1 MARCSLIDVC
11 PSFVRPGKLLLI
23 CRRVLRTAS
32 TPPPPPSKE
41 DFKKIEGK
49 MFETTKTRQTRPS
62 QTKAN
67 KNSSWSNWAA
77 KCAEIPSKRRF
88 TDKTFAYFDWTR
100 PVVCAQW
107 ASKQWRR
114 FWDAPVSERNGTE
127 RVGSLW
133 HAANKL
139 RRALGSD
146 SSNTQQQQQQ
156 HNGGNYDCDKGIGIW
171 QSGIGERA

>member
-1 MARCSLIDVC
+1 MAT
-11 PSFVRPGKLLLI
+11 LLG
-23 CRRVLRTAS
+23 R
-32 TPPPPPSKE
+32 
-41 DFKKIEGK
+41 
-49 MFETTKTRQTRPS
+49 
-62 QTKAN
+62 
-67 KNSSWSNWAA
+67 SW
-77 KCAEIPSKRRF
+77 
-88 TDKTFAYFDWTR
+88 
-100 PVVCAQW
+100 V
-107 ASKQWRR
+107 
-114 FWDAPVSERNGTE
+114 GTGRDGTGRDGSG

>member
-1 MARCSLIDVC
+1 
-11 PSFVRPGKLLLI
+11 
-23 CRRVLRTAS
+23 
-32 TPPPPPSKE
+32 
-41 DFKKIEGK
+41 
-49 MFETTKTRQTRPS
+49 
-62 QTKAN
+62 
-67 KNSSWSNWAA
+67 
-77 KCAEIPSKRRF
+77 
-88 TDKTFAYFDWTR
+88 
-100 PVVCAQW
+100 VCAQW

-114 FWDAPVSERNGTE
+114 FWDAPGSERDGTG

-156 HNGGNYDCDKGIGIW
+156 AAAAAAEAAAAATQQQQQHQQQQQQHNGGNYDCDKGIGIW

>member
-1 MARCSLIDVC
+1 
-11 PSFVRPGKLLLI
+11 
-23 CRRVLRTAS
+23 
-32 TPPPPPSKE
+32 
-41 DFKKIEGK
+41 
-49 MFETTKTRQTRPS
+49 
-62 QTKAN
+62 
-67 KNSSWSNWAA
+67 
-77 KCAEIPSKRRF
+77 
-88 TDKTFAYFDWTR
+88 
-100 PVVCAQW
+100 VCAQW

-114 FWDAPVSERNGTE
+114 YWDAPVSERNGTE